1 MNDSIERNET
11 EEEESLFKNC
21 QVEHEREEHGR
32 DSDCGRVDEKSE
44 ASPVHVQCSVLGA
57 RCSLSNVQSILESKE
72 EQDILLQVVSCHIM
86 PSDIE

>member
-44 ASPVHVQCSVLGA
+44 ASPVHVSSSMLNT
-57 RCSLSNVQSILESKE
+57 RCSLFHAQ
-72 EQDILLQVVSCHIM
+72 C
-86 PSDIE
+86 